1 MSSLRLGCILAA
13 LVAVLGAAVPTA
25 PSAGAVRAEVQ
36 QFFKSYVKAQNKV
49 DASAIMELVS
59 KKPGVASIS
68 MGEITRGWEDI
79 RKDVDSMVGSEG
91 VMKIAIGTID
101 VEPLGPN
108 FALAFAPCT
117 ITLAVAQGGL
127 QVRGAVTLIVEK
139 SEGKWKLIHEHT
151 SAQITENEGK

>member
-13 LVAVLGAAVPTA
+13 LVAVLGAAGPTA
-25 PSAGAVRAEVQ
+25 PSADAVRAEVQ
-36 QFFKSYVKAQNKV
+36 QFFKSYVEAQNKV
-49 DASAIMELVS
+49 DASAIMEMVS

-79 RKDVDSMVGSEG
+79 RKDVDSIVGSEG